1 MSTKELQEKLV
12 ETLKEWQEIEDA
24 SVASTAGI
32 IAKTDVP
39 LIRQVMEIIQKDS
52 VTHKAVQG
60 FIINTLQEGVV
71 FSTDDLVD
79 IWDAIEAH
87 LTLERQMMGHVEA
100 ALAELE
106 GKHMII
112 AEYLLHYLAEDE
124 KKHASLLGALES
136 LKKGMYPYA

>member
-52 VTHKAVQG
+52 MTHKAVQG

>member
-32 IAKTDVP
+32 IEKTNVP
-39 LIRQVMEIIQKDS
+39 LIQQVMEIIHKDS
-52 VTHKAVQG
+52 QTHKAVQG
-60 FIINTLQEGVV
+60 FIISSIQDGVV

-87 LTLERQMMGHVEA
+87 LALERQMMGHVEA
-100 ALAELE
+100 ALAELQ

-124 KKHASLLGALES
+124 KKHANLLGALES
-136 LKKGMYPYA
+136 LKRGMYPYA